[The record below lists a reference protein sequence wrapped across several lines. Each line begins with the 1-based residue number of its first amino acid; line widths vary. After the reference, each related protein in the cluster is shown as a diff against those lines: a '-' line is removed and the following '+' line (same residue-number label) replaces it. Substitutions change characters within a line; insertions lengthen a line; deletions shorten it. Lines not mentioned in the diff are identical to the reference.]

1 MASRKKSRSHP
12 QLSKDDQAAAREML
26 GHLNFSTGAREPVF
40 LRHLNRLCEL
50 QPDEARAAGLAALLR
65 KELKK
70 LAGSSAAFQN
80 CEQAEAVIR
89 CALEELPS
97 AYRAHHADLL
107 FHLEEED
114 FEQPF
119 LLGCFFEAV
128 LAEGEPWDDRE
139 RIVAG
144 ALSRLNEFVGYRPV
158 AVLENGR
165 RSEVYSHERFRPLPV
180 YIAGAG
186 VASGKYHDLIEQ
198 TITFLEDAP
207 SDLLEQSHFRLRM
220 LDELAVDVRAHDH
233 MHPVNK
239 RTNYM
244 FGEWDPHVIDVKGD
258 YRRFVVRKIIL
269 DALCDWV
276 EEDGQGARKERLFDA
291 AAALCGTM
299 LMASSISGSGPDTHD
314 STVSLTSLLPIVARR
329 RDEFYA
335 RLMRQVT
342 GARAKRLQKE
352 QKRTHQP
359 FGHVRQYL
367 NMRLASYGA
376 RQVQHHELAQL
387 YARMGHI
394 DAAREQAAA
403 IPAAS
408 IRFECE
414 LQCVMAS
421 ARLALNRARI
431 DEAAA
436 HIQELEGL
444 LQRGVACG
452 GLVDPWN
459 FLGFQGQFP
468 LFASREDAIPDS
480 RIESLLELMEGVFS
494 VFSKG
499 VAEAAAQG
507 ETELQQQLAAQFHRL
522 SRWWDQFGSDIVDD
536 LPDVSGSDS
545 YEAAVAA
552 SGALAR
558 WCEAGESAGD
568 ISFWRG
574 HVDQFGSA
582 HAYVQVV
589 QALLDKNDHVAAMGL
604 MMQWLSQIDEIGLE
618 SPEESILS
626 LLIRWTKQ
634 VTAEDSAVTGDE
646 RSRILRRMFDSM
658 EANAE
663 EFWSVPTLEDSVDNG
678 TATPSGSEDPQ
689 PREIDSE
696 VDEDDI
702 FSAAYEN
709 VIYQDTA
716 DDGTWGDTLDEGQGF
731 GNTEFEVI
739 NRELEARLKFLNA
752 VGQMWQLAACGFAA
766 DLADG
771 NNELDRT
778 LQDAITGWQ
787 RQILAW
793 EQDLLRLMNSLWEHE
808 VPESAG
814 DHDSNIEYDLQL
826 QVKFYLLNQVITTLV
841 CLKNARRLLQGFTRK
856 PPRGDDSDEEKAVAA
871 LYGAIIRRDAALV
884 REQLPGFLKWI
895 EKQPLLYVPFEH
907 EGQPGPLLKT
917 QSVQAVIRM
926 LLRQLPPLGMLRE
939 GWHVLQAAYRMERR
953 WRPEGQAITEFDRLF
968 QISLRSVLDT
978 VLRSAR
984 RWRSGRFSSEEL
996 IDVISELIEPYQA
1009 LWLKHSHTMRLSS
1022 VDGVRS
1028 DEDWAEL
1035 ANFIQEYGAD
1045 LFHASQLTLGNVRAI
1060 LHNGVDWLLDYLQEN
1075 DDPLQPIKLMDDLRS
1090 GRVDRDDAQ
1099 WCLETIYSMIVDRF
1113 DRFLDYNTT
1122 TTQSDYGDM
1131 FYCLLEFLRVES
1143 HYDRDAWHMLP
1154 LTLVHEMLTRN
1165 GWDDAAEAWAATFE
1179 VQTEDIADSH
1189 LADIAALEERYG
1201 MQMPTIR
1208 DHLNQ
1213 RFVKPLA
1220 VNRMV
1225 GHVAQSVRDMQRG
1238 RRTSAAFRR
1247 LRTEIDEYLADSW
1260 GSGVEVP
1267 SWLRML
1273 EQEVD
1278 ESRDPADGG
1287 RPGIEAQLALP
1298 VVRLGIRDFRQ
1309 QMRKWKEPLAPSPS
1323 RQDPKR
1329 PQRRSR
1335 KSTKRKSDPRPEGEA

>member
-1 MASRKKSRSHP
+1 MASRKKSGSRP
-12 QLSKDDQAAAREML
+12 QLSKDDQTAVREML
-26 GHLNFSTGAREPVF
+26 GHLNFSAGTREPVF
-40 LRHLNRLCEL
+40 LRHLNRLWEIL
-50 QPDEARAAGLAALLR
+50 PDEAKAASLAALLR
-65 KELKK
+65 DELNS
-70 LAGSSAAFQN
+70 LAGSSAAFAD
-80 CEQAEAVIR
+80 CRQANAVIGY
-89 CALEELPS
+89 ALEELPE

-107 FHLEEED
+107 FHLEDSD
-114 FEQPF
+114 FEQPY

-128 LAEGEPWDDRE
+128 LAEGEPWDDRN
-139 RIVAG
+139 RIING
-144 ALSRLNEFVGYRPV
+144 ALARLNDFVGYRPV

-165 RSEVYSHERFRPLPV
+165 RSEVYDHERYRPLPV
-180 YIAGAG
+180 YIRGAG
-186 VASGKYHDLIEQ
+186 TAAGKYHDLIEQ
-198 TITFLEDAP
+198 TIAFLDEAP
-207 SDLLEQSHFRLRM
+207 SDLLEQSHFRLRV
-220 LDELAVDVRAHDH
+220 LDELSVDMRAHDH

-269 DALCDWV
+269 DSLCDWV
-276 EEDGQGARKERLFDA
+276 EKDGQGARKERLFDA

-299 LMASSISGSGPDTHD
+299 LMAASISGSGPETHD
-314 STVSLTSLLPIVARR
+314 SSVSLTSLLPVVARR

-335 RLMRQVT
+335 RLMRQVS

-352 QKRTHQP
+352 QRRTHQP

-387 YARMGHI
+387 YAQMGHI

-414 LQCVMAS
+414 LQCVMAG
-421 ARLALNRARI
+421 ARLALNRSRVK
-431 DEAAA
+431 EAAA
-436 HIQELEGL
+436 QIQELEPL
-444 LQRGVACG
+444 LKRGVACG
-452 GLVDPWN
+452 ALVDPWN

-507 ETELQQQLAAQFHRL
+507 EVELQEQLVSRFYRL

-536 LPDVSGSDS
+536 LPDVSGGDS
-545 YEAAVAA
+545 YEAAVSA
-552 SGALAR
+552 SRALAR
-558 WCEAGESAGD
+558 WREAGEAAGD
-568 ISFWRG
+568 ISFWRQ

-589 QALLDKNDHVAAMGL
+589 QALLDKGDHVAALGL
-604 MMQWLSQIDEIGLE
+604 LMQWLSQIEEIGLE

-634 VTAEDSAVTGDE
+634 LTSEDSPVKGAE
-646 RSRILRRMFDSM
+646 RARLLRRMFDSM

-663 EFWSVPTLEDSVDNG
+663 EFWSVPTLEDSVG
-678 TATPSGSEDPQ
+678 SSPRISSGFDEAQ
-689 PREIDSE
+689 PTEF
-696 VDEDDI
+696 DEDDDGDDI
-702 FSAAYEN
+702 FGAAYES
-709 VIYQDTA
+709 VTYQDTA

-752 VGQMWQLAACGFAA
+752 VGQMWQLSACGLAA
-766 DLADG
+766 DLADRDA
-771 NNELDRT
+771 ELDEPV
-778 LQDAITGWQ
+778 QEAIAGWQ
-787 RQILAW
+787 RQILQW
-793 EQDLLRLMNSLWEHE
+793 EQDLLRLMNSLWEHD

-841 CLKNARRLLQGFTRK
+841 CLKNARRLLQGFLRK
-856 PPRGDDSDEEKAVAA
+856 PPRGDNSEEEKAVAS
-871 LYGAIIRRDAALV
+871 LYSAIIRRDAALV

-907 EGQPGPLLKT
+907 DGQPGPLLKT

-978 VLRSAR
+978 VLSSAR

-1035 ANFIQEYGAD
+1035 AGFIQEYGAD

-1060 LHNGVDWLLDYLQEN
+1060 LHNGVDWLLNYFEEN
-1075 DDPLQPIKLMDDLRS
+1075 DDPLHPVKLVDDLRS
-1090 GRVDRDDAQ
+1090 GRLDRDDAQ

-1131 FYCLLEFLRVES
+1131 FFCLLEFLRVES

-1165 GWDDAAEAWAATFE
+1165 GWDEAAEAWAATFE
-1179 VQTEDIADSH
+1179 VQTEDIADRH

-1247 LRTEIDEYLADSW
+1247 LRTEIDEYLTDSW

-1273 EQEVD
+1273 EQEVED
-1278 ESRDPADGG
+1278 SGDATDGG
-1287 RPGIEAQLALP
+1287 RPGTEAPLSLP
-1298 VVRLGIRDFRQ
+1298 AVRLGIRDFRQ
-1309 QMRKWKEPLAPSPS
+1309 QMRKWKEPLAPSPA

-1329 PQRRSR
+1329 PQRRGR
-1335 KSTKRKSDPRPEGEA
+1335 KSTKPRSDPRPEGEA